1 MEKGHFIIGM
11 VQYIKENG
19 WMENKTER
27 ERFLNRIMWYM
38 KDTLEMANQS
48 VRNNINNNKK
58 KNLNY

>member
-1 MEKGHFIIGM
+1 MEKEHFIIGM

-58 KNLNY
+58 KNLSY

>member
-1 MEKGHFIIGM
+1 MEKGLFIIGM

-19 WMENKTER
+19 WMGNKTEK

-38 KDTLEMANQS
+38 KDTLEMVNLSA
-48 VRNNINNNKK
+48 RNNINNNKK